1 MIVAVEEAKPVKVRK
16 VTLRP
21 HYVEN
26 KVFSQAV
33 VDHVNS
39 TTISKAEEAELPQ
52 MNNYIGDCFM
62 KISTGLSHKPN
73 FMRYTYR
80 DDMVMDG
87 VENCVRA
94 IMNFDV
100 TKATRTGLPNAFAY
114 FTQIVYFAFLRRIA
128 KEKKQQEIKE
138 KIIDHAG
145 IEAFAQ
151 FDGDSSQQ
159 GQSMVERVRI
169 RSESFRTREPK
180 TSTLVAIPR
189 KRAPHKARGV
199 EDFYAAD

>member
-1 MIVAVEEAKPVKVRK
+1 MIVVQEEKPVKVRK

-26 KVFSQAV
+26 KVFTAEV
-33 VDHVNS
+33 VKHVNA
-39 TTISKAEEAELPQ
+39 TNEAKAAGKTPPQ
-52 MNNYIGDCFM
+52 MSNYIGDCLM
-62 KISTGLSHKPN
+62 KISSGLSHKPN

-87 VENCVRA
+87 VENCVKVVL
-94 IMNFDV
+94 NYDV
-100 TKATRTGLPNAFAY
+100 DKPTRTGVPNAFAY

-128 KEKKQQEIKE
+128 KEKRQQEIKE
-138 KIIDHAG
+138 RIIDHGG
-145 IEAFAQ
+145 IESFAS
-151 FDGDSSQQ
+151 FDGDTPQQ

-180 TSTLVAIPR
+180 IRTLVPAMR
-189 KRAPHKARGV
+189 KQAPHRSRSITEFFS
-199 EDFYAAD
+199 ED